1 MKSWRVLV
9 TGGAGYIG
17 SVVAERLIREGHATT
32 VLDNLE
38 RGHRDAVP
46 AQATFIEADLRD
58 GVGLR
63 RALDGMHFDF
73 VVHLA
78 AASLVGESMENPG
91 KYFGNNLGG
100 GVHLLDAAVTAGARG
115 FVFSSSAATY
125 GDPESIPIREDAP
138 TIPTNAY
145 GESKL
150 LFERILAWYSR
161 LKNLR
166 YASLRYFNAAGAT
179 EERGED
185 HEPETHLIPR
195 VLEAAREETEVEI
208 FGEDYPTP
216 DGTCIRDYIHIVDL
230 AEAHLKAM
238 HALDRGIE
246 GIFNLGNGS
255 GYSVKEVI
263 SVAEQVTGKK
273 IRTRIAPRRPGDPPA
288 LVASSEKARTV
299 LGWNPTRGD
308 LREII
313 ASAWNWHAAHPRG
326 YAPRH

>member
-1 MKSWRVLV
+1 LKVLV

-17 SVVAERLIREGHATT
+17 SVVAERLLAEGHETT

-38 RGHRDAVP
+38 RGHREAVP
-46 AQATFIEADLRD
+46 GKAVFIEADLRD
-58 GVGLR
+58 GHGLR
-63 RALDGMHFDF
+63 RALEGMRFDF

-100 GVHLLDAAVTAGARG
+100 GVHLLDASVACGARG

-125 GDPESIPIREDAP
+125 GDPESVPIREDAP

-150 LFERILAWYSR
+150 LFERILVWYSR
-161 LKNLR
+161 LKKLSF
-166 YASLRYFNAAGAT
+166 ASLRYFNAAGAT

-195 VLEAAREETEVEI
+195 VLEAAREGTEVEI
-208 FGEDYPTP
+208 FGDDYPTP
-216 DGTCIRDYIHIVDL
+216 DGTCVRDYIHIVDL
-230 AEAHLKAM
+230 AEAHLCAM
-238 HALDRGIE
+238 RALDRGIE
-246 GIFNLGNGS
+246 GVFNLGNGS
-255 GYSVKEVI
+255 GYSVKQVV
-263 SVAEQVTGKK
+263 SVAEEITGRK

-288 LVASSEKARTV
+288 LVASSEKAQRV
-299 LGWNPTRGD
+299 LGWNPMRGD
-308 LREII
+308 LREILS
-313 ASAWNWHAAHPRG
+313 SAWAWHAAHPRG

>member
-1 MKSWRVLV
+1 
-9 TGGAGYIG
+9 
-17 SVVAERLIREGHATT
+17 
-32 VLDNLE
+32 
-38 RGHRDAVP
+38 
-46 AQATFIEADLRD
+46 
-58 GVGLR
+58 
-63 RALDGMHFDF
+63 
-73 VVHLA
+73 
-78 AASLVGESMENPG
+78 
-91 KYFGNNLGG
+91 
-100 GVHLLDAAVTAGARG
+100 
-115 FVFSSSAATY
+115 
-125 GDPESIPIREDAP
+125 
-138 TIPTNAY
+138 
-145 GESKL
+145 
-150 LFERILAWYSR
+150 
-161 LKNLR
+161 
-166 YASLRYFNAAGAT
+166 
-179 EERGED
+179 
-185 HEPETHLIPR
+185 

-208 FGEDYPTP
+208 FGDDYPTP

-313 ASAWNWHAAHPRG
+313 ASAWAWHAAHPRG

>member
-1 MKSWRVLV
+1 
-9 TGGAGYIG
+9 
-17 SVVAERLIREGHATT
+17 VVAERLVQEGHATT

-46 AQATFIEADLRD
+46 HQAAFIQADLRD
-58 GVGLR
+58 GEGLS
-63 RALDGMHFDF
+63 RALRGVQFDF

-100 GVHLLDAAVTAGARG
+100 GVHLLDASVAAGARG

-125 GDPESIPIREDAP
+125 GDPDSVPIREDAP
-138 TIPTNAY
+138 TVPTNAY

-161 LKNLR
+161 LKSLR
-166 YASLRYFNAAGAT
+166 FASLRYFNAAGAT

-195 VLEAAREETEVEI
+195 VLEAAREGTEVEI
-208 FGEDYPTP
+208 FGDDYPTP

-230 AEAHLKAM
+230 AAAHVDAM
-238 HALDRGIE
+238 RALDRGIE

-255 GYSVKEVI
+255 GYSVREVI
-263 SVAEQVTGKK
+263 SVAEEVTGKK
-273 IRTRIAPRRPGDPPA
+273 IRTRVAPRRPGDPPA
-288 LVASSEKARTV
+288 LVASSEKARKV
-299 LGWNPTRGD
+299 LGWNPSRGD

-313 ASAWNWHAAHPRG
+313 ASAWTWHAAHPRG